1 MKEQVDTLIKAWY
14 VVTMNETRDIIR
26 NGAVAVKN
34 GLIVEVGKLADLER
48 KFEAKETLGS
58 DRFVL
63 TPGMINTHIHITGE
77 PLTRGYVPDDTPFEE
92 NVFEWLCPLY
102 SVHTAEE
109 ERLSAKLASVEMLK
123 SGTTTFLEAGTIRFL
138 DDVFETLEEVGIR
151 GRLGRWIWDLPP
163 EPDVYK
169 QNTDESI
176 NLLQYQLEKYKD
188 VAQGRLGAW
197 STLVGHTTCSDPLW
211 KAARELA
218 TEHDTGMSF
227 HMSPAKL
234 DPDFFISEFGHRP
247 MIHLDELGILKDDVV
262 MTHCVQVDD
271 KEISVMANSGVHV
284 SHCPTTALKV
294 SYGITQVGK
303 IPEMKMA
310 GINVAIGTDGNNASN
325 YSDLMRATYLV
336 AGLFKDSRQDPQ
348 MFPAEIAYEM
358 ATLGGAKAMQLENEV
373 GSLEIGKKADLV
385 LHDTDR
391 PEWRPLLNVM
401 NQLVWSADGRGVHT
415 VLVDGVKVV
424 EEGRVTAFDEEKF
437 YADCQ
442 NAGEA
447 VVQRSGLPDKSK
459 YPIFPIKLLLKDKY
473 ESDKKIKNIKSPI
486 LIMHGEVDKIVPF
499 WMGKKMFDLANEPK
513 YSYFSKYD
521 DHMMEFNKDLVNSIS
536 LFIKSLN

>member
-1 MKEQVDTLIKAWY
+1 
-14 VVTMNETRDIIR
+14 
-26 NGAVAVKN
+26 
-34 GLIVEVGKLADLER
+34 
-48 KFEAKETLGS
+48 
-58 DRFVL
+58 
-63 TPGMINTHIHITGE
+63 MINTHIHITGE

-102 SVHTAEE
+102 SVYTAEE

-138 DDVFETLEEVGIR
+138 DDVFEALEEVGIR

-176 NLLQYQLEKYKD
+176 NLLQYQLEKYKN

-271 KEISVMANSGVHV
+271 KEISVMASSGAHV

-294 SYGITQVGK
+294 SYGVTQIGK

-424 EEGRVTAFDEEKF
+424 EEGKVTAFDEEKF

-459 YPIFPIKLLLKDKY
+459 YPVL
-473 ESDKKIKNIKSPI
+473 
-486 LIMHGEVDKIVPF
+486 
-499 WMGKKMFDLANEPK
+499 
-513 YSYFSKYD
+513 
-521 DHMMEFNKDLVNSIS
+521 
-536 LFIKSLN
+536 